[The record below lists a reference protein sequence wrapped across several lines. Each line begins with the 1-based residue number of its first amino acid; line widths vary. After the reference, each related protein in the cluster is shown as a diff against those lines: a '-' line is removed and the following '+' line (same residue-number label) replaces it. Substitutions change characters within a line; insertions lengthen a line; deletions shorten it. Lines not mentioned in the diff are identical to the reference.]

1 MGYRLLVIGLAVLFF
16 FSCAHRE
23 NAHKQVAPMKV
34 KTMVVMPQDGSTA
47 SRYVGTIEPAQTTPL
62 SLQTTGRVVS
72 VEVKNGQRVT
82 AGQTILKVDDTQA
95 RNALQ
100 GAEAALQHAQDGY
113 DRVAAVHQKGVV
125 SDQKMVEIASQLQQ
139 AKSLYEAA
147 KQQLDEC
154 TLTAPCD
161 GVVDGLEAVNGQ
173 TIIPGTKLCTILDVS
188 AYSVRFTV
196 PENEIGS
203 LADKGTV
210 ECAAVGAVLPITVTE
225 KGITA
230 NTLTHTYEV
239 VARINGR
246 AEGLKAGMVA
256 KVKVKGERLK
266 DEGDIVI
273 PAKCILLKPEGH
285 TVWVMEQGVAVRRAI
300 AIDGYRADGV
310 RVASGLTIGD
320 TLITEGYQKLYN
332 GCKVENE

>member
-1 MGYRLLVIGLAVLFF
+1 
-16 FSCAHRE
+16 
-23 NAHKQVAPMKV
+23 
-34 KTMVVMPQDGSTA
+34 MVVMSQDGSTA

-113 DRVAAVHQKGVV
+113 DRVAAVHEKGVV
-125 SDQKMVEIASQLQQ
+125 SDQKMVEISSQLQQ
-139 AKSLYEAA
+139 AKSFYEAA
-147 KQQLDEC
+147 KQQLEEC

-161 GVVDGLEAVNGQ
+161 GVVDGLEAVIGQ

-203 LADKGTV
+203 LADKGQV

-230 NTLTHTYEV
+230 NAVTHTYEV

-256 KVKVKGERLK
+256 TVKLKGERLK

-285 TVWVMEQGVAVRRAI
+285 TVWVMEKGTAARRAI
-300 AIDGYRADGV
+300 EIDGYRADGV

>member
-1 MGYRLLVIGLAVLFF
+1 MVI
-16 FSCAHRE
+16 
-23 NAHKQVAPMKV
+23 
-34 KTMVVMPQDGSTA
+34 MPQDGSTA

-100 GAEAALQHAQDGY
+100 GAEAVLQHAQDGY
-113 DRVAAVHQKGVV
+113 GRVAAVHEKGVV
-125 SDQKMVEIASQLQQ
+125 SDQKMVEISSQLEQ

-147 KQQLDEC
+147 KQQLEEC
-154 TLTAPCD
+154 TLKAPCD
-161 GVVDGLEAVNGQ
+161 GVVDGLEVVTGQ
-173 TIIPGTKLCTILDVS
+173 TMIPGTKLCTILDVS

-210 ECAAVGAVLPITVTE
+210 ECAAIGAVLPVTVTE

-230 NTLTHTYEV
+230 NAVTHTYEV

-246 AEGLKAGMVA
+246 AEGLKSGMVA
-256 KVKVKGERLK
+256 TVKLKGERLK

-285 TVWVMEQGVAVRRAI
+285 TVWVMEKGTAVRRAI
-300 AIDGYRADGV
+300 EIDGYRADGV
-310 RVASGLTIGD
+310 RVANGLTIGD

>member
-1 MGYRLLVIGLAVLFF
+1 
-16 FSCAHRE
+16 
-23 NAHKQVAPMKV
+23 MKV
-34 KTMVVMPQDGSTA
+34 KTMVVMSQDGSTA

-113 DRVAAVHQKGVV
+113 DRVAAVHEKGVV
-125 SDQKMVEIASQLQQ
+125 SDQKMVEISSQLQQ
-139 AKSLYEAA
+139 AKSFYEAA
-147 KQQLDEC
+147 KQQLEEC
-154 TLTAPCD
+154 TLTAPCE
-161 GVVDGLEAVNGQ
+161 GVVDGLEVVTGQ

-230 NTLTHTYEV
+230 NTVTHTYEV

-256 KVKVKGERLK
+256 TVKLKGERLK

-285 TVWVMEQGVAVRRAI
+285 TVWVMEKGTAVRRAI
-300 AIDGYRADGV
+300 EIDGYRADGV

>member
-1 MGYRLLVIGLAVLFF
+1 
-16 FSCAHRE
+16 
-23 NAHKQVAPMKV
+23 
-34 KTMVVMPQDGSTA
+34 MVVMSQDGSTA

-82 AGQTILKVDDTQA
+82 AGQTILKVDATQA

-113 DRVAAVHQKGVV
+113 DRVAAVHEKGVV
-125 SDQKMVEIASQLQQ
+125 SDQKMVEISSQLQQ
-139 AKSLYEAA
+139 AKSFYEAA
-147 KQQLDEC
+147 KQQLEEC
-154 TLTAPCD
+154 TLKAPCD
-161 GVVDGLEAVNGQ
+161 GVVDGLEVVTGQ

-210 ECAAVGAVLPITVTE
+210 ECAAIGAVLPVTVTE

-230 NTLTHTYEV
+230 NAVTHTYEV

-246 AEGLKAGMVA
+246 AEGLKSGMVA
-256 KVKVKGERLK
+256 TVKLKGERLK

-285 TVWVMEQGVAVRRAI
+285 TVWVMEKGTAVRRAI
-300 AIDGYRADGV
+300 EIDGYRADGV

>member
-1 MGYRLLVIGLAVLFF
+1 
-16 FSCAHRE
+16 
-23 NAHKQVAPMKV
+23 MKV

-113 DRVAAVHQKGVV
+113 DRVAAVHEKGVV
-125 SDQKMVEIASQLQQ
+125 SDQKMVEISSQLQQ

-147 KQQLDEC
+147 KQQLEEC
-154 TLTAPCD
+154 TLKAPCD
-161 GVVDGLEAVNGQ
+161 GVVDGLEVVTGQ

-210 ECAAVGAVLPITVTE
+210 ECAAIGAVLPINVTE

-230 NTLTHTYEV
+230 NAVTHTYEV

-256 KVKVKGERLK
+256 TVKLKGERLK

-285 TVWVMEQGVAVRRAI
+285 TVWVMEKGTAVRRAI
-300 AIDGYRADGV
+300 AIDGYKADGV
-310 RVASGLTIGD
+310 LVVSGLTIGD

>member
-1 MGYRLLVIGLAVLFF
+1 MGYRLWVIGLVVLFF
-16 FSCAHRE
+16 SSCAQRE

-82 AGQTILKVDDTQA
+82 AGQTIIKVDDTQA

-147 KQQLDEC
+147 KQQLEEC

-203 LADKGTV
+203 LADKGQV

-230 NTLTHTYEV
+230 NAVTHTYEV

-256 KVKVKGERLK
+256 KVKVKGERLAIS
-266 DEGDIVI
+266 DIVI

-285 TVWVMEQGVAVRRAI
+285 TVWVMEQGTAVRRAI

>member
-1 MGYRLLVIGLAVLFF
+1 
-16 FSCAHRE
+16 
-23 NAHKQVAPMKV
+23 MKV
-34 KTMVVMPQDGSTA
+34 KTMVVMSQDGSTA

-113 DRVAAVHQKGVV
+113 DRVAAVHEKGVV
-125 SDQKMVEIASQLQQ
+125 SDQKMVEISSQLQQ

-147 KQQLDEC
+147 KQQLEEC
-154 TLTAPCD
+154 TLKAPCD
-161 GVVDGLEAVNGQ
+161 GVVDGLEVVTGQ

-210 ECAAVGAVLPITVTE
+210 ECAAIGAVLPVTVAE

-230 NTLTHTYEV
+230 NAVTHTYEV

-256 KVKVKGERLK
+256 TVKLKGERLK

-285 TVWVMEQGVAVRRAI
+285 TVWVMEKGTAVRRAI
-300 AIDGYRADGV
+300 EIDGYRADGV

>member
-1 MGYRLLVIGLAVLFF
+1 
-16 FSCAHRE
+16 
-23 NAHKQVAPMKV
+23 
-34 KTMVVMPQDGSTA
+34 MVVMPQDGSTA

-72 VEVKNGQRVT
+72 VEVKNGQLVQV
-82 AGQTILKVDDTQA
+82 GQTILKVDDTQA

-113 DRVAAVHQKGVV
+113 DRVAAVHEKGVV
-125 SDQKMVEIASQLQQ
+125 SDQKMVEISSQLEQ

-147 KQQLDEC
+147 KQQLEEC

-230 NTLTHTYEV
+230 NAVTHTYEV

-246 AEGLKAGMVA
+246 AEGLQSGMVA
-256 KVKVKGERLK
+256 TVKLKGERLK

-285 TVWVMEQGVAVRRAI
+285 TVWVMEKGTAVRRAI
-300 AIDGYRADGV
+300 EIDGYRADGV

>member
-1 MGYRLLVIGLAVLFF
+1 
-16 FSCAHRE
+16 
-23 NAHKQVAPMKV
+23 
-34 KTMVVMPQDGSTA
+34 MVVMSQDGSTA

-113 DRVAAVHQKGVV
+113 DRVAAVHEKGVV
-125 SDQKMVEIASQLQQ
+125 SDQKMVEISSQLQQ

-147 KQQLDEC
+147 KQQLEEC
-154 TLTAPCD
+154 TLKAPCD
-161 GVVDGLEAVNGQ
+161 GVVDGLEVVTGQ

-210 ECAAVGAVLPITVTE
+210 ECAAIGAVLPVTVAE

-230 NTLTHTYEV
+230 NAVTHTYEV

-256 KVKVKGERLK
+256 TVKLKGERLK

-285 TVWVMEQGVAVRRAI
+285 TVWVMEKGTAVRRAI
-300 AIDGYRADGV
+300 EIDGYRADGV

>member
-1 MGYRLLVIGLAVLFF
+1 
-16 FSCAHRE
+16 
-23 NAHKQVAPMKV
+23 
-34 KTMVVMPQDGSTA
+34 MVVMPQDGSTA

-72 VEVKNGQRVT
+72 VDVKNGQRVQ

-113 DRVAAVHQKGVV
+113 DRVAAVHEKGVV
-125 SDQKMVEIASQLQQ
+125 SDQKMVEISSQLQQ
-139 AKSLYEAA
+139 AKSFYEAA
-147 KQQLDEC
+147 KQQLEEC
-154 TLTAPCD
+154 TLTAPCE
-161 GVVDGLEAVNGQ
+161 GVVDGLEVVTGQ
-173 TIIPGTKLCTILDVS
+173 TIIPGTKLCSILDVS

-230 NTLTHTYEV
+230 NTVTHTYEV
-239 VARINGR
+239 MARINGR

-256 KVKVKGERLK
+256 KVRMNDERLAIS
-266 DEGDIVI
+266 DIVI

-285 TVWVMEQGVAVRRAI
+285 TVWVMEKGTAVRRAI

-310 RVASGLTIGD
+310 RVANGLTIGD

>member
-1 MGYRLLVIGLAVLFF
+1 
-16 FSCAHRE
+16 
-23 NAHKQVAPMKV
+23 MKV

-113 DRVAAVHQKGVV
+113 DRVAAVHEKGVV

-147 KQQLDEC
+147 KQQLEEC

-203 LADKGTV
+203 LADKGQV

-230 NTLTHTYEV
+230 NAVTHTYEV

-256 KVKVKGERLK
+256 TVKLKGERLK

-285 TVWVMEQGVAVRRAI
+285 TVWVMEQGAAVRRAI

>member
-1 MGYRLLVIGLAVLFF
+1 
-16 FSCAHRE
+16 
-23 NAHKQVAPMKV
+23 MKV

-125 SDQKMVEIASQLQQ
+125 SDQKMVEISSQLQQ

-147 KQQLDEC
+147 KQQLEEC
-154 TLTAPCD
+154 TLTAPCE
-161 GVVDGLEAVNGQ
+161 GVVDGLEVVTGQ

-210 ECAAVGAVLPITVTE
+210 ECAAIGAVLPVTVTE

-230 NTLTHTYEV
+230 NTVTHTYEV

-246 AEGLKAGMVA
+246 AEGLKSGMVA
-256 KVKVKGERLK
+256 TVKLKGERLK

-285 TVWVMEQGVAVRRAI
+285 TVWVMEKGTAVRRAI
-300 AIDGYRADGV
+300 EIDGYRADGV

>member
-1 MGYRLLVIGLAVLFF
+1 M
-16 FSCAHRE
+16 
-23 NAHKQVAPMKV
+23 
-34 KTMVVMPQDGSTA
+34 
-47 SRYVGTIEPAQTTPL
+47 
-62 SLQTTGRVVS
+62 
-72 VEVKNGQRVT
+72 EVKNGQRVT

-113 DRVAAVHQKGVV
+113 DRVAAVHEKGVV
-125 SDQKMVEIASQLQQ
+125 SDQKMVEISSQLQQ

-147 KQQLDEC
+147 KQQLEEC
-154 TLTAPCD
+154 TLTAPCE
-161 GVVDGLEAVNGQ
+161 GVVDGLEVVTGQ

-230 NTLTHTYEV
+230 NAVTHTYEV

-246 AEGLKAGMVA
+246 VEGLKSGMVA

-285 TVWVMEQGVAVRRAI
+285 TVWVMEKGTAVRRAI
-300 AIDGYRADGV
+300 EIDGYRADGV
-310 RVASGLTIGD
+310 RVANGLTIGD

>member
-1 MGYRLLVIGLAVLFF
+1 
-16 FSCAHRE
+16 
-23 NAHKQVAPMKV
+23 
-34 KTMVVMPQDGSTA
+34 MVVMSQDGSTA

-62 SLQTTGRVVS
+62 SLQTTGRVVL

-125 SDQKMVEIASQLQQ
+125 SDQKMVEISSQLQQ
-139 AKSLYEAA
+139 AKSFYEAA
-147 KQQLDEC
+147 KQQLEEC
-154 TLTAPCD
+154 TLKAPCD

-230 NTLTHTYEV
+230 NAVTHTYEV

-256 KVKVKGERLK
+256 TVKLKGERLK

-285 TVWVMEQGVAVRRAI
+285 TVWVMEKGTAVRRAI
-300 AIDGYRADGV
+300 EIDGYRADGV
-310 RVASGLTIGD
+310 RVANGLTIGD